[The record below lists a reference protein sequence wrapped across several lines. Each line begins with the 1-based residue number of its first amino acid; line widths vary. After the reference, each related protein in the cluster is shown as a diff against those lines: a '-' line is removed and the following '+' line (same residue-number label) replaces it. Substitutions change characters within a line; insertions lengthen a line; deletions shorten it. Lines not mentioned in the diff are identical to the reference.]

1 LLEANRDELLLSH
14 TSDGHMAFLL
24 AAKYN
29 HVETLKRLWG
39 QAKEMQ
45 LNLKELKKKLFL
57 V

>member
-39 QAKEMQ
+39 QAKETE